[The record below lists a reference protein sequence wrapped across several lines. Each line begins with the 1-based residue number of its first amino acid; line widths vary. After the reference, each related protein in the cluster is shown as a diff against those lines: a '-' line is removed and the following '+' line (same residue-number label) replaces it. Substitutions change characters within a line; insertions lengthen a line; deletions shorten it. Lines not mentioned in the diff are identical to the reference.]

1 MKGVVRLDN
10 TIVVV
15 GTQWGD
21 EGKGKITD
29 YLALRADMVVRSQG
43 GNNAGHTIH
52 FNQQKFALHLIPSG
66 VFNSGIK
73 NVMATGMVINPRA
86 LMEEFEMLKSKGV
99 SNFQLYISD
108 RAQVIMPY
116 HMEMDELYETLK
128 GEDSL
133 GTTKKGIGPAYS
145 DKVSRFG
152 IRIGDLVKPERL
164 KSALKTALAF
174 INPVL
179 QTFKRRT
186 FDIEEIYTEYVEYGN
201 KLKHYIT
208 DTSLLIQDALD
219 YHQKILF
226 EGAQGT
232 MLCIEHGTYPF
243 VTSSSPTAASVPLSC
258 GISPQSINEVIGV
271 TKAYTTRVGEGA
283 FPTEFID
290 EISSKIREVGHEYG
304 TTTQRPRRIGW
315 LDTVILRHARRI
327 NGITGLSIMLLDVLS
342 GLEEVKICTS
352 YDMGGKIIH
361 HVPGNYEDLLKCK
374 PIYITMPGWSEDIS
388 NVHNFDE
395 LPKNCQEFLYAIEE
409 FTGIQITIFSV
420 GPDRNQTVAL
430 KKYFE

>member
-1 MKGVVRLDN
+1 MKGVVILDH

-29 YLALRADMVVRSQG
+29 YLAMKADMVIRSQG

-52 FNQQKFALHLIPSG
+52 FNHQKFALHLIPSG

-73 NVMATGMVINPRA
+73 NVMANGMVINPRA
-86 LMEEFEMLKSKGV
+86 LMEEFEMLRSKGV
-99 SNFQLYISD
+99 TSYQLYISD

-116 HMEMDELYETLK
+116 HLEMDELFESLK
-128 GEDSL
+128 GEESI

-145 DKVSRFG
+145 DKANRFG
-152 IRIGDLVKPERL
+152 IRIGDLLKPERL
-164 KSALKTALAF
+164 KKAIETALAF
-174 INPVL
+174 VNPVMKA
-179 QTFKRRT
+179 FNRNA
-186 FDIEEIYTEYVEYGN
+186 FDGNEILTEYIEYGN
-201 KLKHYIT
+201 KLKPYIT

-258 GISPQSINEVIGV
+258 GVSPQSINEVVGV

-283 FPTEFID
+283 FPTEFEN
-290 EISSKIREVGHEYG
+290 EISKKIREIGHEYG

-342 GLEEVKICTS
+342 GLDEVRICTS
-352 YDMGGKIIH
+352 YELDGKMIH
-361 HVPGNYEDLLKCK
+361 HVPGNYDDFLKCI
-374 PIYITMPGWSEDIS
+374 PIYNTYPGWSEDIS
-388 NVHNFDE
+388 NVHSFDE
-395 LPKNCQEFLYAIEE
+395 LPKNCQNYLYAIEE
-409 FTGIQITIFSV
+409 FTGIKVTIFSV
-420 GPDRNQTVAL
+420 GPDRDQTVTL